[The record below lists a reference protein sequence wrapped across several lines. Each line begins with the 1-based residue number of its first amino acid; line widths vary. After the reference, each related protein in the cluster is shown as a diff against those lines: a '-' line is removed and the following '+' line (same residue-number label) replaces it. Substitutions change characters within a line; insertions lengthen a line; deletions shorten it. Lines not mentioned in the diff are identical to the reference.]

1 MSDLIKESVK
11 ILSRWFEDYD
21 HLKNQTANPTAWMH
35 QETFVG
41 FIYDNWEEAYNKK
54 MQEPD
59 IRQKVED
66 QIKMEKSWK
75 VKKKYEILLLL

>member
-1 MSDLIKESVK
+1 MSDLIERSAK
-11 ILSRWFEDYD
+11 ILSRWFGEYD
-21 HLKNQTANPTAWMH
+21 HLKNQTANPDAILY
-35 QETFVG
+35 QDTFAG
-41 FIYDNWEEAYNKK
+41 FIYDNWREAYDKK

-75 VKKKYEILLLL
+75 VRRI